1 MNPITFE
8 LNDEK
13 EITKI
18 STVPT
23 ALIASIIT
31 TILVILLCAITI
43 FIAPI
48 IISAIVQT
56 LMFSGQTVMA
66 FALYQRIHGAH
77 LYLAPQPR
85 LDQDTSSPKK

>member
-1 MNPITFE
+1 MCSIYNRFAEGYLYNWLTKRMNPITFE

-31 TILVILLCAITI
+31 TI
-43 FIAPI
+43 
-48 IISAIVQT
+48 
-56 LMFSGQTVMA
+56 
-66 FALYQRIHGAH
+66 H
-77 LYLAPQPR
+77 
-85 LDQDTSSPKK
+85 DN

>member
-8 LNDEK
+8 LKDGK

-31 TILVILLCAITI
+31 TILVILLCAVSI
-43 FIAPI
+43 FIVPI
-48 IISAIVQT
+48 ILSSIVQT
-56 LMFSGQTVMA
+56 LMFSDK
-66 FALYQRIHGAH
+66 L
-77 LYLAPQPR
+77 
-85 LDQDTSSPKK
+85 